1 MSDLLSA
8 RSQMGLSLAFH
19 IIFAVLGVS
28 LPLMMAIAEGLWLR
42 TREPV
47 YLLLAK
53 RWAKGAAIL
62 FAVGA
67 VSGTVLSFE
76 LGLLWPRF
84 MEKAGSVVGMP
95 FSLEGFAF
103 FTEAIF
109 LGIYLYGWDRVPE
122 YLHLIS
128 GLIVSV
134 SGAVSAVFVTF
145 VNAWMN
151 TPSGFTLANGQFT
164 HIEPLKAMFSPAAI
178 PEAVHML
185 LAAYC
190 SAGFAAAGI
199 HSWLMLRRGRNR
211 FDEVALGI
219 ALSVGGLAV
228 LAQGVSGDA
237 LARMVARTQP
247 AKLASLEGQFQTE
260 SGAPLR
266 IGGLPDAKQ
275 RTTRYALEIPHGLSL
290 LAFHSPNA
298 TVKGLN
304 AIPENEWPP
313 VFWVHIFFQVMVGL
327 GSALS
332 LVALLGAWLRW
343 KRKPLSAHR
352 NFLKLLAFCTPLGF
366 LALEAGWM
374 VTELGRQ
381 PWIISGILRTQ
392 DAVTK
397 VQHLEIPFLL
407 VSALYCVLGVI
418 VVWLL
423 AAHVIADPSNRDAD
437 TV

>member
-1 MSDLLSA
+1 VNDLLSA

-28 LPLMMAIAEGLWLR
+28 LPLMMTIAEGLWLR

-47 YLLLAK
+47 YLVLAK

-84 MEKAGSVVGMP
+84 MAKAGSVVGMP

-109 LGIYLYGWDRVPE
+109 LGIYLYGWEKVPE

-128 GLIVSV
+128 GVIVSL
-134 SGAVSAVFVTF
+134 SGATSAVFVTC

-151 TPSGFTLANGQFT
+151 TPAGFTLANGQFT
-164 HIEPLKAMFSPAAI
+164 EIEPFKAMFNPAAI

-190 SAGFAAAGI
+190 AVGFAVAGI
-199 HSWLMLRRGRNR
+199 HSFLMLRRGRNR
-211 FDEVALGI
+211 FDEVAVGI
-219 ALSVGGLAV
+219 ALSIGGLAV

-266 IGGLPDAKQ
+266 IGGLPDAKE

-304 AIPENEWPP
+304 AIPEDEWPP
-313 VFWVHIFFQVMVGL
+313 VFWVHIFFQTMVGL

-332 LVALLGAWLRW
+332 LVALVGAWLRW
-343 KRKPLSAHR
+343 KRGPICAHR
-352 NFLKLLAFCTPLGF
+352 NFLKLLAVCTPLGF

-381 PWIISGILRTQ
+381 PWIIGGILRTQ

-397 VQHLEIPFLL
+397 VHNLQVPFLL
-407 VSALYCVLGVI
+407 VSALYCMMGVI

-423 AAHVIADPSNRDAD
+423 AAHVIADPGNRDAD
-437 TV
+437 AV